1 MAICLPRREFI
12 AALGGA
18 AAWPF
23 VAGAQQPLPVIGV
36 LGSGSRS
43 ASDFLLTA
51 FAQGLRQQGF
61 VEDRT
66 STSTTAGRRVI
77 TTCCQRWQ
85 LSSFAAA

>member
-1 MAICLPRREFI
+1 MSLRRREFI
-12 AALGGA
+12 AGLGSA
-18 AAWPF
+18 AAWPL
-23 VAGAQQPLPVIGV
+23 AARAQQPALPVIGV

-77 TTCCQRWQ
+77 TISCPRWR
-85 LSSFAAA
+85 LNLFAAT